1 MGTYI
6 VGAIV
11 LGIVGLAIRKIY
23 QDKKAGKGCGSCE
36 SCGCGGCGCSSD
48 NSNCSNGSHNS

>member
-36 SCGCGGCGCSSD
+36 SCGCGCSGGND
-48 NSNCSNGSHNS
+48 NSDRSSNCCGH